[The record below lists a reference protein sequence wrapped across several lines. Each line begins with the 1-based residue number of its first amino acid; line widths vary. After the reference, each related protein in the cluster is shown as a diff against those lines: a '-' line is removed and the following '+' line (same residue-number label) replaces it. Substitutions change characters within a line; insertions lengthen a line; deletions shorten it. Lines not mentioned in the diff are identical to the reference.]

1 MSKSLLW
8 ALAAL
13 CNFISAAITYYDSGR
28 FLIVIMQLFAGL
40 LMIIA
45 AIKYRQKH

>member
-1 MSKSLLW
+1 
-8 ALAAL
+8 
-13 CNFISAAITYYDSGR
+13 
-28 FLIVIMQLFAGL
+28 LIVIMQLFAGL